1 LYNNLKTPFQSN
13 NIKDYIMAWDEPI
26 QFNHGVDKMVD
37 TVIAQPQDGMFG
49 GGTLGAVLL
58 GSLLPRLVGNGADAA
73 AVAASQNNAGTNQ
86 ILQALNQG
94 QNATS
99 TQIITQDVNRL
110 GRDVANSAA
119 GTQAAI
125 AASTLN
131 STVATLQGQN
141 GITSTIANAAAD
153 ITAGVNNSRNG
164 VVDAINQATGIL
176 DADLHGLASNITAG
190 MGAITDNLNR
200 STLANLQ
207 ASHANE
213 VATLTSAYGIQ
224 TAITNDG
231 SKTRDLINAYNVAD
245 LNRQIVVAENRVAEL
260 LGDNRHARSTADII
274 INNNNNATAV
284 ATAMQQ
290 QQQQQQLS
298 TLAGTLNNLLGHV
311 QSINQTVVNTGTM
324 RGNALTPVQA

>member
-1 LYNNLKTPFQSN
+1 
-13 NIKDYIMAWDEPI
+13 MAWDEPI
-26 QFNHGVDKMVD
+26 KFNHGVDKMVD
-37 TVIAQPQDGMFG
+37 TVIAQPSQDGMFG

-110 GRDVANSAA
+110 GKDIATSAA
-119 GTQAAI
+119 ATQA
-125 AASTLN
+125 
-131 STVATLQGQN
+131 TVAAGNLNNTVAMLQGQN
-141 GITSTIANAAAD
+141 SLSNTILNTAAD
-153 ITAGVNNSRNG
+153 LTAGLNNSRNG
-164 VVDAINQATGIL
+164 VIDAVNQATNML
-176 DADLHGLASNITAG
+176 DADLHGMASNMTAG
-190 MGAITDNLNR
+190 FGAITDNLNR

-207 ASHANE
+207 AAHDNE
-213 VATLTSAYGIQ
+213 VATLTSAYAIQ

-231 SKTRDLINAYNVAD
+231 SKTRDLINGYNVAD

-290 QQQQQQLS
+290 QQQQQQIGAL
-298 TLAGTLNNLLGHV
+298 TGTLHTLLGHV